1 MRFATNG
8 LPDVDYF
15 STGNFD
21 ICYRASYKSEKLIE
35 FLDNPNCILDN
46 PNYHYF
52 DLKPARIKDTT
63 TVIAIRDPSPIG
75 TPIVIKRYNKKN
87 TWHAFRRTV
96 QTSRAENCWYY
107 AHKLEKLGFSVAPP
121 IAFIQEYL
129 GAGLKGQSW
138 YLTEFVEGLWC
149 LDYLPRIDNH
159 SSCKEVM
166 GQIVNTLK
174 TLWTHQITH
183 GDLKGSNILIS
194 GDDIVLLDLDAMK
207 QHRNPVVSRARIDKD
222 VERFLRNWKDRYPV
236 LYQMAKEQ
244 LCATGFLRTHA

>member
-1 MRFATNG
+1 
-8 LPDVDYF
+8 
-15 STGNFD
+15 
-21 ICYRASYKSEKLIE
+21 
-35 FLDNPNCILDN
+35 
-46 PNYHYF
+46 
-52 DLKPARIKDTT
+52 
-63 TVIAIRDPSPIG
+63 
-75 TPIVIKRYNKKN
+75 
-87 TWHAFRRTV
+87 
-96 QTSRAENCWYY
+96 
-107 AHKLEKLGFSVAPP
+107 
-121 IAFIQEYL
+121 
-129 GAGLKGQSW
+129 
-138 YLTEFVEGLWC
+138 
-149 LDYLPRIDNH
+149 
-159 SSCKEVM
+159 M